1 MKRTPII
8 VPGQVFLHPTNE
20 YIVVTKANRGDI
32 SFKGQ
37 GITGM
42 HEAELFLKRF
52 GPVDPADLSAEE
64 QQALHQFTDKPLS
77 TGWVVQDDD
86 FDDEE

>member
-8 VPGQVFLHPTNE
+8 VPGQVFLHPLNE

-32 SFKGQ
+32 SFKGA

-42 HEAELFLKRF
+42 HEAELFLQRF

-64 QQALHQFTDKPLS
+64 QRALAEFTNKPLC
-77 TGWVVQDDD
+77 TGWVVQDGD
-86 FDDEE
+86 FDEEE